1 MIGEN
6 VEDLM
11 NKKFIFDVDGTLTP
25 SRQEIDPDFEKYM
38 IEFSNENN
46 VYLVTGSNREK
57 TIEQIGDTLF
67 HAAKRVYNCSGSDV
81 YEGDL
86 NVYRDEWDVPED
98 VEEFLMDEL
107 HHSKFPI
114 RTGTHVEKRPGGI
127 NFSIL
132 GRGQGVMLEE
142 RDEYVKWDRT
152 HHERKNMAIKIKNRF
167 PDLEVQ
173 VGGQTGLDISPLG
186 RNKGQILRDFSKED
200 FIYFYG
206 DMMDEGQ
213 NDFPLADAIRKK
225 ELGFTYH
232 VHSFQHTWDI
242 LSLTKSR

>member
-6 VEDLM
+6 VGDLM

-38 IEFSNENN
+38 IEFSNEND

-57 TIEQIGDTLF
+57 TIEQVGDTLF
-67 HAAKRVYNCSGSDV
+67 HTAKRVYNCSGSDV

-107 HHSKFPI
+107 HHSKFPV
-114 RTGTHVEKRPGGI
+114 RTGTHVERRPGGI

-132 GRGQGVMLEE
+132 GRGQGVVLEE

-152 HHERKNMAIKIKNRF
+152 HHERKNLAIKIKNRF

-186 RNKGQILRDFSKED
+186 RNKSQILRDFSKDD

-206 DMMDEGQ
+206 DMMNEGQ

>member
-38 IEFSNENN
+38 IEFSNEND

-57 TIEQIGDTLF
+57 TIEQVGDTLF

-186 RNKGQILRDFSKED
+186 RNKGQILRDFSKDD

-206 DMMDEGQ
+206 DMMNEGQ

>member
-1 MIGEN
+1 M
-6 VEDLM
+6 D
-11 NKKFIFDVDGTLTP
+11 KKFIFDVDGTLTP

-38 IEFSNENN
+38 IEFSNEND

-57 TIEQIGDTLF
+57 TIEQVGDTLF
-67 HAAKRVYNCSGSDV
+67 YAAKRVYNCSGSDV

-107 HHSKFPI
+107 HHSKFPV

-132 GRGQGVMLEE
+132 GRGQGVVLEE

-152 HHERKNMAIKIKNRF
+152 HHERKNLAIKIKNRF

-206 DMMDEGQ
+206 DMMNEGQ

>member
-1 MIGEN
+1 M
-6 VEDLM
+6 D
-11 NKKFIFDVDGTLTP
+11 KKFIFDVDGTLTP

-38 IEFSNENN
+38 IEFSNEND

-57 TIEQIGDTLF
+57 TIEQVGDTLF
-67 HAAKRVYNCSGSDV
+67 HTAKRVYNCSGSDV

-107 HHSKFPI
+107 HHSKFPV

-132 GRGQGVMLEE
+132 GRGQGVVLEE

-152 HHERKNMAIKIKNRF
+152 HHERKNLAIKIKNRF

-186 RNKGQILRDFSKED
+186 RNKSQILRDFSKDD

-206 DMMDEGQ
+206 DMMNEGQ

>member
-38 IEFSNENN
+38 IEFSNEND

-57 TIEQIGDTLF
+57 TIEQVGDTLF

-127 NFSIL
+127 NFSVL
-132 GRGQGVMLEE
+132 GRGQGVVLEE

>member
-1 MIGEN
+1 M
-6 VEDLM
+6 D
-11 NKKFIFDVDGTLTP
+11 KKFIFDVDGTLTP

-38 IEFSNENN
+38 IEFSNEND

-57 TIEQIGDTLF
+57 TIEQVGDTLF
-67 HAAKRVYNCSGSDV
+67 HTAKRVYNCSGSDV

-86 NVYRDEWDVPED
+86 NVYRDEWDIPED

-107 HHSKFPI
+107 HHSKFPV

-132 GRGQGVMLEE
+132 GRGQGVVLEE

-152 HHERKNMAIKIKNRF
+152 HHERKNLAIKIKNRF

-186 RNKGQILRDFSKED
+186 RNKSQILRDFSKDD

-206 DMMDEGQ
+206 DMMNEGQ

>member
-38 IEFSNENN
+38 IEFSNEND

-213 NDFPLADAIRKK
+213 NDFPLANAIREK

>member
-38 IEFSNENN
+38 IEFSNEND

-57 TIEQIGDTLF
+57 TIEQVGDTLF
-67 HAAKRVYNCSGSDV
+67 HTAKRVYNCSGSDV

-86 NVYRDEWDVPED
+86 NVYRDEWDIPED

-114 RTGTHVEKRPGGI
+114 RTGTHVERRPGGI

-132 GRGQGVMLEE
+132 GRGQGVVLEE

-152 HHERKNMAIKIKNRF
+152 HHERKNLAIKIKNRF

-186 RNKGQILRDFSKED
+186 RNKGQILRDFSKDD

-206 DMMDEGQ
+206 DMMNEGQ

>member
-38 IEFSNENN
+38 IEFSNEND

-57 TIEQIGDTLF
+57 TIEQVGDTLF
-67 HAAKRVYNCSGSDV
+67 HTAKRVYNCSGSDV

-86 NVYRDEWDVPED
+86 NVYRDEWDLPED

-132 GRGQGVMLEE
+132 GRGQGVVLEE

>member
-1 MIGEN
+1 M
-6 VEDLM
+6 D
-11 NKKFIFDVDGTLTP
+11 KKFIFDVDGTLTP

-38 IEFSNENN
+38 IEFSNEND

-132 GRGQGVMLEE
+132 GRGQGVVLEE

-206 DMMDEGQ
+206 DMMNEGQ

>member
-1 MIGEN
+1 MH
-6 VEDLM
+6 
-11 NKKFIFDVDGTLTP
+11 KKFIFDVDGTLTP

-38 IEFSNENN
+38 IEFSNEND

-57 TIEQIGDTLF
+57 TIEQVGDTLF
-67 HAAKRVYNCSGSDV
+67 HTAKRVYNCSGSDV

-114 RTGTHVEKRPGGI
+114 RTGTHVERRPGGI

-132 GRGQGVMLEE
+132 GRGQGVVLEE

-152 HHERKNMAIKIKNRF
+152 HHERKNLAIKIKNRF

-186 RNKGQILRDFSKED
+186 RNKSQILRDFSKDD

-206 DMMDEGQ
+206 DMMNEGQ

>member
-1 MIGEN
+1 
-6 VEDLM
+6 M

-38 IEFSNENN
+38 IEFSNEND

-57 TIEQIGDTLF
+57 TIEQVGDTLF
-67 HAAKRVYNCSGSDV
+67 HTAKRVYNCSGSDV

-107 HHSKFPI
+107 HHSKFPV

-132 GRGQGVMLEE
+132 GRGQGVVLEE

-152 HHERKNMAIKIKNRF
+152 HHERKNLAIKIKNRF

-186 RNKGQILRDFSKED
+186 RNKSQILRDFSKDD

-206 DMMDEGQ
+206 DMMNEGQ

>member
-1 MIGEN
+1 MH
-6 VEDLM
+6 
-11 NKKFIFDVDGTLTP
+11 KKFIFDVDGTLTP

-38 IEFSNENN
+38 IEFSNEND

-57 TIEQIGDTLF
+57 TIEQVGDTLF

-127 NFSIL
+127 NFSVL
-132 GRGQGVMLEE
+132 GRGQGVVLEE

>member
-127 NFSIL
+127 NFSVL
-132 GRGQGVMLEE
+132 GRGQGVVLEE

-213 NDFPLADAIRKK
+213 NDFPLANAIRKK

>member
-38 IEFSNENN
+38 IEFSNEND

-57 TIEQIGDTLF
+57 TIEQVGDTLF
-67 HAAKRVYNCSGSDV
+67 HTAKRVYNCSGSDV

-107 HHSKFPI
+107 HHSKFPV

-132 GRGQGVMLEE
+132 GRGQGVVLEE

-152 HHERKNMAIKIKNRF
+152 HHERKNLAIKIKNRF

-186 RNKGQILRDFSKED
+186 RNKSQILRDFSKDD

-206 DMMDEGQ
+206 DMMNEGQ

>member
-38 IEFSNENN
+38 IEFSNEND

-57 TIEQIGDTLF
+57 TIEQVGDTLF
-67 HAAKRVYNCSGSDV
+67 HTAKRVYNCSGSDV

-86 NVYRDEWDVPED
+86 NVYRDEWDIPED

-132 GRGQGVMLEE
+132 GRGQGVVLEE

-186 RNKGQILRDFSKED
+186 RNKSQILRDFSKDD

-206 DMMDEGQ
+206 DMMNKGQ

>member
-38 IEFSNENN
+38 IEFSNEND

-57 TIEQIGDTLF
+57 TIEQVGDTLF
-67 HAAKRVYNCSGSDV
+67 HTAKRVYNCSGSDV

-127 NFSIL
+127 NFSVL
-132 GRGQGVMLEE
+132 GRGQGVVLEE

>member
-38 IEFSNENN
+38 IEFSNEND

-57 TIEQIGDTLF
+57 TIEQVGDTLF
-67 HAAKRVYNCSGSDV
+67 HTAKRVYNCSGSDV

-86 NVYRDEWDVPED
+86 NVYRDEWDIPED

-127 NFSIL
+127 NFSVL
-132 GRGQGVMLEE
+132 GRGQGVVLEE

-152 HHERKNMAIKIKNRF
+152 HHERKNLAIKIKNRF

-186 RNKGQILRDFSKED
+186 RNKSQILRDFSKDD

-206 DMMDEGQ
+206 DMMNEGQ